1 MGTTQAMTHSISF
14 GCFGSEVQD
23 LAEALWED
31 LQKLLTLTLTYGFTR
46 NATDANS
53 QDNRRLLLH
62 SKPIKELNENQ

>member
-1 MGTTQAMTHSISF
+1 MRRSPEAADSDI
-14 GCFGSEVQD
+14 D
-23 LAEALWED
+23 LWFP
-31 LQKLLTLTLTYGFTR
+31 T